1 MELRQDS
8 MYKKGDL
15 FFFIDL
21 DVLTAQGKH
30 KMS

>member
-8 MYKKGDL
+8 TDKKGDL
-15 FFFIDL
+15 FFYQDL